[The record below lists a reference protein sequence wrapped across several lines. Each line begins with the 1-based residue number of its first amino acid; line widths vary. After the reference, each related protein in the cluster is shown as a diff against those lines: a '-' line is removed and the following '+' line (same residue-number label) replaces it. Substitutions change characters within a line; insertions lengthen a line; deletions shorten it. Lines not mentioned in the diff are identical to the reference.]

1 MAYTCVYQSA
11 CGSEVELHPLH
22 GNAELSENVL
32 AACILADHGHSI
44 QLLPT
49 FPESEIGA
57 REAWLA
63 DVANRKNPDIRIDSR
78 IIGDI
83 KTPNPEVLI
92 KQSTINH
99 CIYSC
104 AQQKVSVAV
113 INLLNREYA
122 IQDIKKGIVG
132 ALQPSRNKSI
142 ESVWIITAGR
152 NLFKAERKMIFDESL
167 YDHLILL

>member
-1 MAYTCVYQSA
+1 MEYACVYQSA
-11 CGSEVELHPLH
+11 CGSKVELHPLH
-22 GNAELSENVL
+22 GNAELVENIL
-32 AACILADHGHSI
+32 AACILADHGHGI

-49 FPESEIGA
+49 FPESEIIA
-57 REAWLA
+57 RQVWLA
-63 DVANRKNPDIRIDSR
+63 DVASRKNPDIRIDGKVV
-78 IIGDI
+78 GDI
-83 KTPNPEVLI
+83 KTPNPDVLVR
-92 KQSTINH
+92 QSTINH

-142 ESVWIITAGR
+142 ESVWVITASR
-152 NLFKAERKMIFDESL
+152 NLFKAEREMIFEETL
-167 YDHLILL
+167 YEHLMLL

>member
-1 MAYTCVYQSA
+1 MHS
-11 CGSEVELHPLH
+11 LH

-32 AACILADHGHSI
+32 AACILADHGHNI

-49 FPESEIGA
+49 FPESEFVA
-57 REAWLA
+57 RKAWLG
-63 DVANRKNPDIRIDSR
+63 DVANRKNPDIRIDSK

-83 KTPNPEVLI
+83 KTPNPEVLV
-92 KQSTINH
+92 KQSTINR

-142 ESVWIITAGR
+142 ESVWVITASR
-152 NLFKAERKMIFDESL
+152 NLFKAEREMIFDETL
-167 YDHLILL
+167 YEHLMLL

>member
-1 MAYTCVYQSA
+1 MGYACVYKSA
-11 CGSEVELHPLH
+11 CGSEVGLHPLH
-22 GNAELSENVL
+22 GNAELSENIL
-32 AACILADHGHSI
+32 AASILADQGHDI

-49 FPESEIGA
+49 FPEAESKA
-57 REAWLA
+57 RQAWLP
-63 DVANRKNPDIRIDSR
+63 DVAHRKNPDIRIDNR

-83 KTPNPEVLI
+83 KTPNPEVLV

-104 AQQKVSVAV
+104 AQQKVAVAV

-122 IQDIKKGIVG
+122 IQDIKKGVIG

-152 NLFKAERKMIFDESL
+152 NLFKAERRMIFDETL
-167 YDHLILL
+167 YEHLVLL